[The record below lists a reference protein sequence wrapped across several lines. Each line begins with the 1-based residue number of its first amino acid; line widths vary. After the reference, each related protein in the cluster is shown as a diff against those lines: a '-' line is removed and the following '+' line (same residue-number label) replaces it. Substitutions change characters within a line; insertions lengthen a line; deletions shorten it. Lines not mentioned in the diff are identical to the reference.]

1 MLALVFGQFSRRR
14 IVDKPIGIAALRVKE
29 AKIKTKKGTEIEI
42 EIGIGI
48 ARLSKRNSRIRVR
61 TTFQSTIT
69 RIV

>member
-14 IVDKPIGIAALRVKE
+14 IVDKPIGIAALRVKD
-29 AKIKTKKGTEIEI
+29 AKIKTKTGTEI

-48 ARLSKRNSRIRVR
+48 ARSSKRNSRIRVR

>member
-29 AKIKTKKGTEIEI
+29 AKIKTKTGTEI

-48 ARLSKRNSRIRVR
+48 ARSSKRNSRIRVR